1 MIILYFYDNFIQYKE
16 KEEIN
21 EIAFPE
27 EALDYGKIK
36 NISLFET
43 YLEKLARHK
52 KWLTLFKAK
61 KLILVVPIHY
71 SECDKEVLTV
81 ILQNIGFQNI
91 SFKKEEQGLNLRKNQ
106 IICNIHKKYLMVY
119 KKDTETVLFPFYIFS
134 GMKDTMTYI
143 LKKTSK
149 KYQYILIGNNHK
161 IIEYAEKNNLY
172 YYQDFKEYIIKNIIP
187 K

>member
-43 YLEKLARHK
+43 HLEKLARQK

-81 ILQNIGFQNI
+81 ILQNIGFQ
-91 SFKKEEQGLNLRKNQ
+91 
-106 IICNIHKKYLMVY
+106 
-119 KKDTETVLFPFYIFS
+119 T
-134 GMKDTMTYI
+134 
-143 LKKTSK
+143 
-149 KYQYILIGNNHK
+149 
-161 IIEYAEKNNLY
+161 
-172 YYQDFKEYIIKNIIP
+172 
-187 K
+187 

>member
-43 YLEKLARHK
+43 YLEKLARQK

-61 KLILVVPIHY
+61 KLILVVHIHY
-71 SECDKEVLTV
+71 SEYDKEVLTV

-91 SFKKEEQGLNLRKNQ
+91 SFKKEEQGLKVEEEIECQIDFNVTSYIPDEFIQDQNQ
-106 IICNIHKKYLMVY
+106 KIEI
-119 KKDTETVLFPFYIFS
+119 TFVLLFENKQF
-134 GMKDTMTYI
+134 
-143 LKKTSK
+143 
-149 KYQYILIGNNHK
+149 
-161 IIEYAEKNNLY
+161 
-172 YYQDFKEYIIKNIIP
+172 
-187 K
+187 